1 MKRDFTK
8 LLDITRKECDHLLK
22 RAKHIKGLRQRGKP
36 HQSLAGKSLAMIF
49 EKASTRTRLSFE
61 TGMHELGG
69 HAIFLSP
76 TETQIGRGEP
86 IKDTARVLSRYV
98 NGVMIRTFSQ
108 DTVEDLAKWASI
120 PVINGLSDQ
129 YHPCQTLADLQTIM
143 EYKGSLRNVK
153 VAYIGDGNN
162 VANSWLE
169 AAILMQMPFSIA
181 TPKGYLPDGELTKRA
196 SLSSDFT
203 LTDDPAEAVRD
214 ADVIYTDVWVSMG
227 QEKEKALRKKAFKGY
242 RIDDKLLGLA
252 HRDAIVMHCLPA
264 YRGQEITDEV
274 FERFSEV
281 IFTQAENRLHAQ
293 KALLEWL
300 LAGQAKTSAK

>member
-1 MKRDFTK
+1 MKRDFTR
-8 LLDITRKECDHLLK
+8 LLSITKKECDQLLK
-22 RAKHIKGLRQRGKP
+22 RARQLKALRKAGKP
-36 HQSLAGKSLAMIF
+36 WEPLAGKSLAMIF

-61 TGMHELGG
+61 AGMRQLGG
-69 HAIFLSP
+69 QAIFLSP
-76 TETQIGRGEP
+76 TDTQIGRGEP
-86 IKDTARVLSRYV
+86 IQDTARVLSRYV
-98 NGVMIRTFSQ
+98 DGVMIRTFSQ
-108 DTVEDLAKWASI
+108 NTVEDLARWASI

-129 YHPCQTLADLQTIM
+129 YHPCQTLADLQTIQ
-143 EYKGSLRNVK
+143 EFKGDRRKVK

-169 AAILMQMPFSIA
+169 AAILMKMPLAIA
-181 TPKGYLPDGELTKRA
+181 TPKGYLPDRELTERA
-196 SLSSDFT
+196 SVAADFT
-203 LTDDPAEAVRD
+203 PTDDPAEAVRD

-242 RIDDKLLGLA
+242 RIDDKLLRLA

-274 FERFSEV
+274 FERFQEV

-300 LAGQAKTSAK
+300 LAGRTKTSAE

>member
-1 MKRDFTK
+1 VKRDFTK
-8 LLDITRKECDHLLK
+8 LLDITRKECDQLLK
-22 RAKHIKGLRQRGKP
+22 RAKHLKKLRQAGKP
-36 HQSLAGKSLAMIF
+36 WQPLAGKSLAMIF

-61 TGMHELGG
+61 AGMHQLGG
-69 HAIFLSP
+69 HAMFLSP
-76 TETQIGRGEP
+76 SETQIGRGEP
-86 IKDTARVLSRYV
+86 IQDTARVLSRYV

-108 DTVEDLAKWASI
+108 DKVEDLAKWAAI

-129 YHPCQTLADLQTIM
+129 YHPCQTLADLQTI
-143 EYKGSLRNVK
+143 EECKGSLKNVK

-169 AAILMQMPFSIA
+169 AAILMKLSLSIA
-181 TPKGYLPDGELTKRA
+181 VPKGYLPDRELTERA
-196 SLSSDFT
+196 LSS
-203 LTDDPAEAVRD
+203 TDLSITNDPAEAVRN

-227 QEKEKALRKKAFKGY
+227 QEKEKASRKKAFKGY
-242 RIDDKLLGLA
+242 RIDNKLLGLA
-252 HRDAIVMHCLPA
+252 RRDAIVMHCLPA

-274 FERFSEV
+274 FERFSNI

-300 LAGQAKTSAK
+300 LAGQTKTS

>member
-8 LLDITRKECDHLLK
+8 LLDITKKECDFLLK
-22 RAKHIKGLRQRGKP
+22 RAKHIKGLREKGKP
-36 HQSLAGKSLAMIF
+36 WQPLAGKSLAMIF

-61 TGMHELGG
+61 AGMHELGG

-76 TETQIGRGEP
+76 SETQIGRGEP
-86 IKDTARVLSRYV
+86 IQDTARVLSRYV
-98 NGVMIRTFSQ
+98 NGVMIRTYSQ
-108 DTVEDLAKWASI
+108 NIVEDLAKWAAI
-120 PVINGLSDQ
+120 PVINGLSDHC
-129 YHPCQTLADLQTIM
+129 HPCQILSDMLTIQ
-143 EYKGSLRNVK
+143 EYKGSLKNVK

-169 AAILMQMPFSIA
+169 AAILMEMPFSIA
-181 TPKGYLPDGELTKRA
+181 TPKGYLPDRELTRRA
-196 SLSSDFT
+196 SRNSDFT
-203 LTDDPAEAVRD
+203 ITDNPSEAVRD

-227 QEKEKALRKKAFKGY
+227 QESEKTARKKAFKGY
-242 RIDDKLLGLA
+242 KIDDKLLGHA
-252 HRDAIVMHCLPA
+252 RGDAIVMHCLPA

-300 LAGQAKTSAK
+300 LGKPSKASVE

>member
-8 LLDITRKECDHLLK
+8 LLDITKKECDHLLR
-22 RAKHIKGLRQRGKP
+22 RASHIKGLRQRGKP

-76 TETQIGRGEP
+76 SETQIGRGEP
-86 IKDTARVLSRYV
+86 IQDTARVLSRYV

-129 YHPCQTLADLQTIM
+129 YHPCQILSDVLTI
-143 EYKGSLRNVK
+143 EEFKGGLKDVK

-169 AAILMQMPFSIA
+169 AAILLKMPFSIA
-181 TPKGYLPDGELTKRA
+181 APEGYLPDGELTRLA
-196 SLSSDFT
+196 SRNSDFT

-214 ADVIYTDVWVSMG
+214 ADVIYSDVWVSMG
-227 QEKEKALRKKAFKGY
+227 QEKEKAMRKKAFKGY
-242 RIDDKLLGLA
+242 RIDNKLLGHA
-252 HRDAIVMHCLPA
+252 RRDAIVMHCLPA

-274 FERFSEV
+274 FERFSDV
-281 IFTQAENRLHAQ
+281 IFTQAENRLHVQ

-300 LAGQAKTSAK
+300 LKGSAKALVE